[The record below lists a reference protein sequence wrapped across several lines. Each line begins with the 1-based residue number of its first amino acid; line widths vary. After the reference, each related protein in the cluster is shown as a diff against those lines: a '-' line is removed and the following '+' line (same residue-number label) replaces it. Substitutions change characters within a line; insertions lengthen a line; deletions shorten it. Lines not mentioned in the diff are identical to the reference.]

1 MAEPYDSAW
10 LLEDVSAIIQ
20 QQYFPEFTEEAPGRF
35 GAVVNKYFKPSM
47 DAITGD
53 GKTMQVEIAPGD
65 TVRFG
70 TDPLGPFASPD
81 VFQAGSI
88 KVRFNKNTPANSDF
102 SHISA
107 SCQTNDIDLE
117 VAGRGSIIDF
127 VERMFKQIMPEY
139 DEKLAIHRH
148 LSRTAS
154 VGTLTDTPK
163 QNNTF
168 NYDQAA
174 ATPTSATGARVKVA
188 GGSISYFRPGTR
200 IDVYNTSGAPVLT
213 NLRVTDSNPAD
224 SSIGLEYVAG
234 GSGSNPVR
242 NSGPS
247 PASFVGAN
255 LASGYVLYYSGEKDA
270 GMYSLGAYFS
280 APTTTDS
287 FIGGVNRAS
296 ITNGNYRWMVP
307 VTTRAGATSAT
318 LTKSMVDDLAI
329 SMGYRDESEQ
339 GVVITTSPDLHQKL
353 RNEYTEAAF
362 LNIPDGDNRLKR
374 FANFGTMGLNYQHP
388 VFGLVKVI
396 SDVLHVPNTVRVI
409 VPETWRSLYYGFRG
423 LKMMPGT
430 KGGWYRV
437 TETTPN
443 TGLSKIWKCDWYA
456 LQTDWCSQPW
466 KNGQILNVSAT

>member
-47 DAITGD
+47 DAITGN
-53 GKTMQVEIAPGD
+53 GKRMQVEIAPGD

-70 TDPLGPFASPD
+70 TDPLGPFAQPD
-81 VFQAGSI
+81 VFQAGQI
-88 KVRFNKNTPANSDF
+88 DVRFNKQTPANSDF

-148 LSRTAS
+148 LSRSAQ
-154 VGTLTDTPK
+154 VGTVADTPK
-163 QNNTF
+163 QNNAF
-168 NYDQAA
+168 NMTQA
-174 ATPTSATGARVKVA
+174 TTGSVTNTTGARFTVS
-188 GGSISYFRPGTR
+188 GGSIAYFRPGTR
-200 IDVYNTSGAPVLT
+200 IDIVNASTGLT
-213 NLRVTDSNPAD
+213 VAGNVAVTDSNPAD
-224 SSIGLEYVAG
+224 LSIGVQAITAAG
-234 GSGSNPVR
+234 TNPER
-242 NSGPS
+242 LGNG
-247 PASFVGAN
+247 N
-255 LASGYVLYYSGEKDA
+255 LASVTSGMLIYYTGERNA
-270 GMYSLGAYFS
+270 GMCSLGAYFS
-280 APTTTDS
+280 APAVTGDS
-287 FIGGVNRAS
+287 FIGGVDRS
-296 ITNGNYRWMVP
+296 SSSYRWMIP
-307 VTTRAGATSAT
+307 VSTRVGATSAT

-353 RNEYTEAAF
+353 RNEYTEASF

>member
-1 MAEPYDSAW
+1 MAAEPYDSAW
-10 LLEDVSAIIQ
+10 LLEDVSNIIQ

-35 GAVVNKYFKPSM
+35 GSVVNKYFKPSM
-47 DAITGD
+47 DSITGD

-70 TDPLGPFASPD
+70 TDPLGAFAQPD
-81 VFQAGSI
+81 VFQAGVL
-88 KVRFNKNTPANSDF
+88 KVRFNKATPSGNDF

-127 VERMFKQIMPEY
+127 VERMFKQVMPEY

-148 LSRTAS
+148 LARSCQ
-154 VGTLTDTPK
+154 VGTVNGTVK
-163 QNNTF
+163 QNNT
-168 NYDQAA
+168 YYYADA
-174 ATPTSATGARVKVA
+174 SATASNANGARFQVSN
-188 GGSISYFRPGTR
+188 GSISYFRAGTR
-200 IDVYNTSGAPVLT
+200 IDIYNGATLVAG
-213 NLRVTDSNPAD
+213 NVAVTDSNPAD
-224 SSIGLEYVAG
+224 LSVGVQFV
-234 GSGSNPVR
+234 SGSNPVR
-242 NSGPS
+242 NSTGDL
-247 PASFVGAN
+247 AN
-255 LASGYVLYYSGEKDA
+255 VATGYSIYYTGEKNA

-280 APTTTDS
+280 SPTTSDS
-287 FIGGVNRAS
+287 FIGGVNRTDKS
-296 ITNGNYRWMVP
+296 NRWLIP
-307 VTTRAGATSAT
+307 VTTRAGQTSAT
-318 LTKSMVDDLAI
+318 LTKSMIDDLAVA
-329 SMGYRDESEQ
+329 MGYRDEDEQ
-339 GVVITTSPDLHQKL
+339 GVVITTSPDLHQKI

-362 LNIPDGDNRLKR
+362 LNIPDGDNRTKR
-374 FANFGTMGLNYQHP
+374 FANFGTLGLNYQHP
-388 VFGLVKVI
+388 VFGLVKVM
-396 SDVLHVPNTVRVI
+396 SDVLHTPNTVRVI

>member
-47 DAITGD
+47 DAITGN
-53 GKTMQVEIAPGD
+53 GKRMQVEIAPGD

-70 TDPLGPFASPD
+70 VDPLGPFAQPD
-81 VFQAGSI
+81 VFQAGQI
-88 KVRFNKNTPANSDF
+88 DVRFNKQTPANSDF

-127 VERMFKQIMPEY
+127 VERMFKQVMPEY

-148 LSRTAS
+148 LSRTAQ
-154 VGTLTDTPK
+154 VGTVADTPK
-163 QNNTF
+163 LNNAF
-168 NYDQAA
+168 NLTQ
-174 ATPTSATGARVKVA
+174 ATGTATNSGGARFTVS

-200 IDVYNTSGAPVLT
+200 IDIVNASTGVTVAGNVA
-213 NLRVTDSNPAD
+213 VTDSNPAD
-224 SSIGLEYVAG
+224 LSIGVQSITTAG
-234 GSGSNPVR
+234 VNPVR
-242 NSGPS
+242 LSTG
-247 PASFVGAN
+247 N
-255 LASGYVLYYSGEKDA
+255 LASVTSGMQIFYTGERNA

-280 APTTTDS
+280 APAVTGDL
-287 FIGGVNRAS
+287 FIGGVDRS
-296 ITNGNYRWMVP
+296 SSSYRWMIP

-318 LTKSMVDDLAI
+318 LTKSMIDDLAI

>member
-35 GAVVNKYFKPSM
+35 GSVVNKYFKPSM

-88 KVRFNKNTPANSDF
+88 KVRFNKATPTSSDF
-102 SHISA
+102 SHVSA

-139 DEKLAIHRH
+139 DEKLAVHRH
-148 LSRTAS
+148 LSRSAT
-154 VGTLTDTPK
+154 VGTVADTPK
-163 QNNTF
+163 QNNSF
-168 NYDQAA
+168 NMSQA
-174 ATPTSATGARVKVA
+174 TSGSVTNATGARFTVSA
-188 GGSISYFRPGTR
+188 GSISYFRPGTR
-200 IDVYNTSGAPVLT
+200 IDIYNGA
-213 NLRVTDSNPAD
+213 NLVVGNVAVTDSNPAD
-224 SSIGLEYVAG
+224 SSIGVQYV
-234 GSGSNPVR
+234 SSSNTVR
-242 NSGPS
+242 NSTGPLTLTN
-247 PASFVGAN
+247 V
-255 LASGYVLYYSGEKDA
+255 ASGNIIYYSNERNA

-280 APTTTDS
+280 APTAGES
-287 FIGGVNRAS
+287 FIGGVDRTTS
-296 ITNGNYRWMVP
+296 GYRWMIP
-307 VTTRAGATSAT
+307 VTTRPGLTAAT

-329 SMGYRDESEQ
+329 SMGYRQEDEY
-339 GVVITTSPDLHQKL
+339 GVVVTTSPDLHQKL

-388 VFGLVKVI
+388 VFGLVKVM

-443 TGLSKIWKCDWYA
+443 TGLSKVWKCDWYA

>member
-35 GAVVNKYFKPSM
+35 GSVVNKYFKPSM

-70 TDPLGPFASPD
+70 TDPLGPFALPD
-81 VFQAGSI
+81 VFQSGSL
-88 KVRFNKNTPANSDF
+88 KVRFNKQTPANSDF

-107 SCQTNDIDLE
+107 ACQTNDIDLE

-148 LSRTAS
+148 LSRSAL
-154 VGTLTDTPK
+154 VGTVADTPK
-163 QNNTF
+163 LNNAF
-168 NYDQAA
+168 NLTQ
-174 ATPTSATGARVKVA
+174 ATGTATNSGGARFTVS

-200 IDVYNTSGAPVLT
+200 IDICNATTGAVVAG
-213 NLRVTDSNPAD
+213 NVQVTDSNPAD
-224 SSIGLEYVAG
+224 LTVGVQAILTAG
-234 GSGSNPVR
+234 TNPVR
-242 NSGPS
+242 LSTG
-247 PASFVGAN
+247 N
-255 LASGYVLYYSGEKDA
+255 LASVTSGMQIFYTGERNA

-280 APTTTDS
+280 APAITGDS
-287 FIGGVNRAS
+287 FIGGVDRS
-296 ITNGNYRWMVP
+296 SSGYRWMIP
-307 VTTRAGATSAT
+307 VSTRVGSTTAT

-329 SMGYRDESEQ
+329 SMGYRDENEQ
-339 GVVITTSPDLHQKL
+339 GVVVTTSPDLHQKL
-353 RNEYTEAAF
+353 RNEYTEASF

-409 VPETWRSLYYGFRG
+409 IPETWRSLYYGFRG

>member
-35 GAVVNKYFKPSM
+35 GSVVNKYFKPSM

-88 KVRFNKNTPANSDF
+88 KVRFNKSTPTSSDF

-139 DEKLAIHRH
+139 DEKLAVHRH
-148 LSRTAS
+148 LSRAAQVGTVDGTVYQNNSFYYSGASGTAS
-154 VGTLTDTPK
+154 NTL
-163 QNNTF
+163 
-168 NYDQAA
+168 
-174 ATPTSATGARVKVA
+174 GARFKVKD
-188 GGSISYFRPGTR
+188 GSISYFRPGTR
-200 IDVYNTSGAPVLT
+200 IDIYNGATLIVS
-213 NLRVTDSNPAD
+213 NVAVTDSNPAD
-224 SSIGLEYVAG
+224 SSIGIQYV
-234 GSGSNPVR
+234 SGSNTVR
-242 NSGPS
+242 NSGGPGG
-247 PASFVGAN
+247 VGTGSLGSIAN
-255 LASGYVLYYSGEKDA
+255 GYSIFYSGERNA
-270 GMYSLGAYFS
+270 GMYSLGSYFS
-280 APTTTDS
+280 APTSGES
-287 FIGGVNRAS
+287 FIGGVDR
-296 ITNGNYRWMVP
+296 TTTGYRWMIP
-307 VTTRAGATSAT
+307 VTSRAGATSAT

-329 SMGYRDESEQ
+329 SMGYRQEDEM
-339 GVVITTSPDLHQKL
+339 GVVVTTSPDLHQKL

-396 SDVLHVPNTVRVI
+396 SDVLHVPNAVRVI

-443 TGLSKIWKCDWYA
+443 TGLSKVWKCDWYA

-466 KNGQILNVSAT
+466 RNGQILNVQAT

>member
-88 KVRFNKNTPANSDF
+88 KVRFNKATPTSSDF
-102 SHISA
+102 SHVSA

-139 DEKLAIHRH
+139 DEKLAVHRH
-148 LSRTAS
+148 LSRSAT
-154 VGTLTDTPK
+154 VGTVAETPK
-163 QNNTF
+163 QNNSF
-168 NYDQAA
+168 NMSQA
-174 ATPTSATGARVKVA
+174 TSGSVTNVTGARFTVSA
-188 GGSISYFRPGTR
+188 GSISYFRPGTR
-200 IDVYNTSGAPVLT
+200 IDIYNGA
-213 NLRVTDSNPAD
+213 NLVVGNVAVTDSNPAD
-224 SSIGLEYVAG
+224 LSIGVQYV
-234 GSGSNPVR
+234 SGSNTVR
-242 NSGPS
+242 NSTGPLTLTN
-247 PASFVGAN
+247 V
-255 LASGYVLYYSGEKDA
+255 ASGNIIYYSNERNA

-280 APTTTDS
+280 APTAGES
-287 FIGGVNRAS
+287 FIGGVDRTTS
-296 ITNGNYRWMVP
+296 GYRWMIP
-307 VTTRAGATSAT
+307 VTSRAGATAAT

-329 SMGYRDESEQ
+329 AMGYRQEDEY
-339 GVVITTSPDLHQKL
+339 GVVVTTSPDLHQKL

-388 VFGLVKVI
+388 VFGLVKI
-396 SDVLHVPNTVRVI
+396 MSDVLHVPNTVRVI

-443 TGLSKIWKCDWYA
+443 TGLSKVWKCDWYA

>member
-35 GAVVNKYFKPSM
+35 GSVVNKYFKPSM

-88 KVRFNKNTPANSDF
+88 KVRFNKATPTSSDF
-102 SHISA
+102 SHVSA

-139 DEKLAIHRH
+139 DEKLAVHRH
-148 LSRTAS
+148 LSRSAT
-154 VGTLTDTPK
+154 VGTVADTPK
-163 QNNTF
+163 QNNSF
-168 NYDQAA
+168 NMSQA
-174 ATPTSATGARVKVA
+174 TSGSVTNVTGARFTVSA
-188 GGSISYFRPGTR
+188 GSISYFRPGTR
-200 IDVYNTSGAPVLT
+200 IDIYNGA
-213 NLRVTDSNPAD
+213 NLVVGNVAVTDSNPAD
-224 SSIGLEYVAG
+224 LSIGVQYV
-234 GSGSNPVR
+234 SNSNTVR
-242 NSGPS
+242 NSTGPLTLTN
-247 PASFVGAN
+247 V
-255 LASGYVLYYSGEKDA
+255 ASGNIIYYSNERNA

-280 APTTTDS
+280 APTAGES
-287 FIGGVNRAS
+287 FIGGVDRTTS
-296 ITNGNYRWMVP
+296 GYRWMIP
-307 VTTRAGATSAT
+307 VTTRPGLTAAT

-329 SMGYRDESEQ
+329 SMGYRQEDEY
-339 GVVITTSPDLHQKL
+339 GVVVTTSPDLHQKL

-388 VFGLVKVI
+388 VFGLVKVM

-443 TGLSKIWKCDWYA
+443 TGLSKVWKCDWYA

>member
-70 TDPLGPFASPD
+70 SDPLGPFASPD

-88 KVRFNKNTPANSDF
+88 KVRFNKNTPASSDF

-148 LSRTAS
+148 LARTAL
-154 VGTLTDTPK
+154 VGTIDTGTAV
-163 QNNTF
+163 QNNSF
-168 NYDQAA
+168 YFAGGS
-174 ATPTSATGARVKVA
+174 ATPTSTTGARIKVKD
-188 GGSISYFRPGTR
+188 GSISYFRPGTR
-200 IDVYNTSGAPVLT
+200 LDVYNGSSVVLT
-213 NLRVTDSNPAD
+213 NIRVTDNNPTD
-224 SSIGLEYVAG
+224 NSIGLEYVT
-234 GSGSNPVR
+234 GSNPVR

-247 PASFVGAN
+247 AGSFTSAN
-255 LASGYVLYYSGEKDA
+255 LTAGYSLYYSGEKDA

-280 APTTTDS
+280 APTSTDS
-287 FIGGVNRAS
+287 FIGGVNRAT
-296 ITNGNYRWMVP
+296 ITGGNYRWMIP
-307 VTTRAGATSAT
+307 VTSRAGATLST
-318 LTKSMVDDLAI
+318 LTKSMIDDLAV

-339 GVVITTSPDLHQKL
+339 GVVITTSPDLHQKI
-353 RNEYTEAAF
+353 RNEYTEASF

-388 VFGLVKVI
+388 VFGMVKVI

>member
-35 GAVVNKYFKPSM
+35 GSVVNKYFKPSM

-53 GKTMQVEIAPGD
+53 GKTMQVEISPGD

-88 KVRFNKNTPANSDF
+88 KVRFNKATPTSSDF
-102 SHISA
+102 SHVSA

-139 DEKLAIHRH
+139 DEKLAVHRH
-148 LSRTAS
+148 LSRSAT
-154 VGTLTDTPK
+154 VGTVADTPK
-163 QNNTF
+163 QNNSF
-168 NYDQAA
+168 NMSQA
-174 ATPTSATGARVKVA
+174 TSGSVTNVTGARFTVSA
-188 GGSISYFRPGTR
+188 GSISYFRPGTR
-200 IDVYNTSGAPVLT
+200 IDIYNGA
-213 NLRVTDSNPAD
+213 NLVVGNVAVTDSNPAD
-224 SSIGLEYVAG
+224 LSIGVQYV
-234 GSGSNPVR
+234 SGSSTVR
-242 NSGPS
+242 NSVGPGTLGS
-247 PASFVGAN
+247 I
-255 LASGYVLYYSGEKDA
+255 ASGHSIFYSGERNA

-280 APTTTDS
+280 APTAGES
-287 FIGGVNRAS
+287 FIGGVDRTTS
-296 ITNGNYRWMVP
+296 GYRWMIP
-307 VTTRAGATSAT
+307 VTTRPGLTAAT

-329 SMGYRDESEQ
+329 SMGYRQEDEY
-339 GVVITTSPDLHQKL
+339 GVVVTTSPDLHQKL

-388 VFGLVKVI
+388 VFGLVKVM

-443 TGLSKIWKCDWYA
+443 TGLSKVWKCDWYA

>member
-88 KVRFNKNTPANSDF
+88 KVRFNKATSTSSDF
-102 SHISA
+102 SHVSA

-139 DEKLAIHRH
+139 DEKLAVHRH
-148 LSRTAS
+148 LSRSAT
-154 VGTLTDTPK
+154 VGTVADTPK
-163 QNNTF
+163 QNNSF
-168 NYDQAA
+168 NMSQA
-174 ATPTSATGARVKVA
+174 TSGSVTNATGARFTVSA
-188 GGSISYFRPGTR
+188 GSISYFRPGTR
-200 IDVYNTSGAPVLT
+200 IDIYNGA
-213 NLRVTDSNPAD
+213 NLVVGNVAVTDSNPAD
-224 SSIGLEYVAG
+224 LSIGVQYV
-234 GSGSNPVR
+234 SGSNTVR
-242 NSGPS
+242 NSTGPL
-247 PASFVGAN
+247 ALNNV
-255 LASGYVLYYSGEKDA
+255 ASGNSIFYSNERNA
-270 GMYSLGAYFS
+270 GMYSLGSYFS
-280 APTTTDS
+280 APTAGES
-287 FIGGVNRAS
+287 FIGGVDRTTS
-296 ITNGNYRWMVP
+296 GYRWMIP
-307 VTTRAGATSAT
+307 VTTRPGLTAAT

-329 SMGYRDESEQ
+329 SMGYRQEDEY
-339 GVVITTSPDLHQKL
+339 GVVVTTSPDLHQKL

-388 VFGLVKVI
+388 VFGLVKVM

-443 TGLSKIWKCDWYA
+443 TGLSKVWKCDWYA

-466 KNGQILNVSAT
+466 KNGQILNVQAT

>member
-1 MAEPYDSAW
+1 MAAEPYDSAW

-35 GAVVNKYFKPSM
+35 GSVVNKYFKPSM

-70 TDPLGPFASPD
+70 TDPLGAFASPD
-81 VFQAGSI
+81 VFQAGTL
-88 KVRFNKNTPANSDF
+88 KVRFNKNTPTSNDF

-148 LSRTAS
+148 LARSCQ
-154 VGTLTDTPK
+154 VGTINGTVK
-163 QNNTF
+163 QNDTF
-168 NYDQAA
+168 YYADAS
-174 ATPTSATGARVKVA
+174 ATATNATGARFLVS
-188 GGSISYFRPGTR
+188 GGSISYFRAGTR
-200 IDVYNTSGAPVLT
+200 IDIYNGA
-213 NLRVTDSNPAD
+213 NLIAKNVAVTDSNPAD
-224 SSIGLEYVAG
+224 LSIGVQYI
-234 GSGSNPVR
+234 SGSNPVR
-242 NSGPS
+242 NSQGNL
-247 PASFVGAN
+247 GN
-255 LASGYVLYYSGEKDA
+255 LATGYSIFYSDERNA

-280 APTTTDS
+280 SPTTSDS
-287 FIGGVNRAS
+287 FLGGVNRTDKS
-296 ITNGNYRWMVP
+296 YRWLIP
-307 VTTRAGATSAT
+307 VTTRSGQSSAT
-318 LTKSMVDDLAI
+318 LTKSMIDDLAVA
-329 SMGYRDESEQ
+329 MGYRDEDEQ
-339 GVVITTSPDLHQKL
+339 GVVITTSPDLHQKI

-362 LNIPDGDNRLKR
+362 LNIPDGDNRTKR
-374 FANFGTMGLNYQHP
+374 FANFGTLGLNYQHP
-388 VFGLVKVI
+388 VFGLVKVM
-396 SDVLHVPNTVRVI
+396 SDVLHTPNTVRVI

-443 TGLSKIWKCDWYA
+443 TGLSKVWKCDWYA
-456 LQTDWCSQPW
+456 LQTDWCNQPW

>member
-1 MAEPYDSAW
+1 MPTEPYDSAW
-10 LLEDVSAIIQ
+10 MLEDASAIIQ
-20 QQYFPEFTEEAPGRF
+20 QQYFPEFTEESPGRF
-35 GAVVNKYFKPSM
+35 GSQTNKYFKPSM

-70 TDPLGPFASPD
+70 TDPLGAFASPD
-81 VFQAGSI
+81 MFQAGTV
-88 KVRFNKNTPANSDF
+88 KVRFNKQTTDNDF
-102 SHISA
+102 SHVSA

-117 VAGRGSIIDF
+117 VAGRGSIVDF

-148 LSRTAS
+148 IGRSAL
-154 VGTLTDTPK
+154 VGNVNGAVK
-163 QNNTF
+163 QNTTF
-168 NYDQAA
+168 NYSQS
-174 ATPTSATGARVKVA
+174 TSGSVTNATGARFIVSN
-188 GGSISYFRPGTR
+188 GSISYFRPGTR
-200 IDVYNTSGAPVLT
+200 IDIYNGATLIAEKVA
-213 NLRVTDSNPAD
+213 VTDSNPAD
-224 SSIGLEYVAG
+224 LSIGVQYV
-234 GSGSNPVR
+234 SGSNPVR
-242 NSGPS
+242 NSAG
-247 PASFVGAN
+247 N
-255 LASGYVLYYSGEKDA
+255 LANVADGYSIYYSGERNA

-280 APTTTDS
+280 IPATSGDV
-287 FIGGVNRAS
+287 FIGGVNRA
-296 ITNGNYRWMVP
+296 GNSYRWMNP
-307 VTTRAGATSAT
+307 VQTRAGATSAV
-318 LTKSMVDDLAI
+318 LTKSMVDDLATA
-329 SMGYRDESEQ
+329 MGFRQEDEI
-339 GVVITTSPDLHQKL
+339 GGALTCDPLLHQKL

-374 FANFGTMGLNYQHP
+374 FANFGASGLNYQHP
-388 VFGLVKVI
+388 VFGLIKI
-396 SDVLHVPNTVRVI
+396 QADVLHTPGVVRFI

-466 KNGQILNVSAT
+466 KNGQISSVTAS

>member
-88 KVRFNKNTPANSDF
+88 KVRFNKATPTSSDF
-102 SHISA
+102 SHVSA

-139 DEKLAIHRH
+139 DEKLAVHRH
-148 LSRTAS
+148 LSRSAT
-154 VGTLTDTPK
+154 VGTVAETPK
-163 QNNTF
+163 QNNSF
-168 NYDQAA
+168 NMSQA
-174 ATPTSATGARVKVA
+174 TSGSVTNVTGARFTVSA
-188 GGSISYFRPGTR
+188 GSISYFRPGTR
-200 IDVYNTSGAPVLT
+200 IDIYNGA
-213 NLRVTDSNPAD
+213 NLVVGNVAVTDSNPAD
-224 SSIGLEYVAG
+224 LSIGVQYV
-234 GSGSNPVR
+234 SGSNTVR
-242 NSGPS
+242 NSTGPLTLTN
-247 PASFVGAN
+247 V
-255 LASGYVLYYSGEKDA
+255 ASGNIIYYSNERNA

-280 APTTTDS
+280 APTAGES
-287 FIGGVNRAS
+287 FIGGVDRTTS
-296 ITNGNYRWMVP
+296 GYRWMIP
-307 VTTRAGATSAT
+307 VTTRPGLTAAT

-329 SMGYRDESEQ
+329 SMGYRQEDEY

-388 VFGLVKVI
+388 VFGLVKI
-396 SDVLHVPNTVRVI
+396 MSDVLHVPNTVRVI

-443 TGLSKIWKCDWYA
+443 TGLSKVWKCDWYA

>member
-35 GAVVNKYFKPSM
+35 GSVVNKYFKPSM

-88 KVRFNKNTPANSDF
+88 KVRFNKATPTSSDF
-102 SHISA
+102 SHVSA

-139 DEKLAIHRH
+139 DEKLAVHRH
-148 LSRTAS
+148 LSRSAT
-154 VGTLTDTPK
+154 VGTVADTPK
-163 QNNTF
+163 QNNSF
-168 NYDQAA
+168 NMSQA
-174 ATPTSATGARVKVA
+174 TSGSVTNVTGARFTVSA
-188 GGSISYFRPGTR
+188 GSISYFRPGTR
-200 IDVYNTSGAPVLT
+200 IDIYNGA
-213 NLRVTDSNPAD
+213 NLVVGNVAVTDSNPAD
-224 SSIGLEYVAG
+224 LSIGVQYV
-234 GSGSNPVR
+234 SGSNTVR
-242 NSGPS
+242 NSVGPGTLGS
-247 PASFVGAN
+247 I
-255 LASGYVLYYSGEKDA
+255 ASGHSIFYSGERNA

-280 APTTTDS
+280 APTAGES
-287 FIGGVNRAS
+287 FIGGVDRTTS
-296 ITNGNYRWMVP
+296 GFRWMIP
-307 VTTRAGATSAT
+307 VTTRPGLTAAT

-329 SMGYRDESEQ
+329 SMGYRQEDEY
-339 GVVITTSPDLHQKL
+339 GVVVTTSPDLHQKL

-374 FANFGTMGLNYQHP
+374 FANFGAMGLNYQHP
-388 VFGLVKVI
+388 VFGLVKVM

-443 TGLSKIWKCDWYA
+443 TGLSKVWKCDWYA

-466 KNGQILNVSAT
+466 KNGQILNISAT

>member
-35 GAVVNKYFKPSM
+35 GSVVNKYFKPSM

-70 TDPLGPFASPD
+70 NDPLGPFALPD
-81 VFQAGSI
+81 VFQAGSL
-88 KVRFNKNTPANSDF
+88 KVRFNKNTPASSDF

-107 SCQTNDIDLE
+107 ACQTNDIDLE
-117 VAGRGSIIDF
+117 VAGRGSIVDF

-139 DEKLAIHRH
+139 DEKLAVHRH
-148 LSRTAS
+148 LSRSAS
-154 VGTLTDTPK
+154 VGTIDTGTAV
-163 QNNTF
+163 QNNSF
-168 NYDQAA
+168 YFAGGA
-174 ATPTSATGARVKVA
+174 ATPTSATGARIKVKD
-188 GGSISYFRPGTR
+188 GSISYFRPGTR
-200 IDVYNTSGAPVLT
+200 LDVYNGSSLVLG
-213 NLRVTDSNPAD
+213 NIRVTDNNPAD
-224 SSIGLEYVAG
+224 NSIGLEYITG
-234 GSGSNPVR
+234 TPGSNPVR
-242 NSGPS
+242 TSTGTFN
-247 PASFVGAN
+247 ATN
-255 LASGYVLYYSGEKDA
+255 LSAGYVLYYSGEKDA

-280 APTTTDS
+280 APTSTDS
-287 FIGGVNRAS
+287 FIGGVNRATIS
-296 ITNGNYRWMVP
+296 GGNYRWMIP
-307 VTTRAGATSAT
+307 VTTRAGATAAT
-318 LTKSMVDDLAI
+318 LTKSMIDDLAI
-329 SMGYRDESEQ
+329 SMGYRDEGEQ
-339 GVVITTSPDLHQKL
+339 GVVITTSPDLHQKV
-353 RNEYTEAAF
+353 RNEYTEASF

>member
-1 MAEPYDSAW
+1 MAAEPYDSAW

-35 GAVVNKYFKPSM
+35 GSVVNKYFKPSM

-70 TDPLGPFASPD
+70 TDPLGAFAQPD
-81 VFQAGSI
+81 VFQAGTL
-88 KVRFNKNTPANSDF
+88 KVRFNKATPGSNDF

-127 VERMFKQIMPEY
+127 VERMFKQVMPEY

-148 LSRTAS
+148 LARSCQ
-154 VGTLTDTPK
+154 VGTVNGTVK
-163 QNNTF
+163 QNNT
-168 NYDQAA
+168 YYYADA
-174 ATPTSATGARVKVA
+174 SATASNANGARFQVSN
-188 GGSISYFRPGTR
+188 GSISYFRAGTR
-200 IDVYNTSGAPVLT
+200 IDIYNGATLVAG
-213 NLRVTDSNPAD
+213 NVAVTDSNPAD
-224 SSIGLEYVAG
+224 LSIGVQFI
-234 GSGSNPVR
+234 SGSNPVR
-242 NSGPS
+242 NSTGDL
-247 PASFVGAN
+247 AN
-255 LASGYVLYYSGEKDA
+255 IATGYSIFFNGEKNA

-280 APTTTDS
+280 SPTTSDS
-287 FIGGVNRAS
+287 FLGGVNRTDKS
-296 ITNGNYRWMVP
+296 YRWLIP
-307 VTTRAGATSAT
+307 VTTRAGQTSAT
-318 LTKSMVDDLAI
+318 LTKSMIDDLAVA
-329 SMGYRDESEQ
+329 MGYRDEDEQ
-339 GVVITTSPDLHQKL
+339 GVAITTSPDLHQKI

-362 LNIPDGDNRLKR
+362 LNIPDGDNRTKR
-374 FANFGTMGLNYQHP
+374 FANFGTLGLNYQHP
-388 VFGLVKVI
+388 VFGLVKVM
-396 SDVLHVPNTVRVI
+396 SDVLHTPNTVRVI

-456 LQTDWCSQPW
+456 LQTDWCNQPW

>member
-35 GAVVNKYFKPSM
+35 GSVVNKYFKPSM

-88 KVRFNKNTPANSDF
+88 KVRFNKATPTSSDF
-102 SHISA
+102 SHVSA

-127 VERMFKQIMPEY
+127 VERMFKQVMPEY
-139 DEKLAIHRH
+139 DEKLAVHRH
-148 LSRTAS
+148 LARSAT
-154 VGTLTDTPK
+154 VGTVADTPK
-163 QNNTF
+163 QNNAF
-168 NYDQAA
+168 NMSQA
-174 ATPTSATGARVKVA
+174 TSGSVTNTTGARFTVSA
-188 GGSISYFRPGTR
+188 GSISYFRTGTR
-200 IDVYNTSGAPVLT
+200 IDIYNGA
-213 NLRVTDSNPAD
+213 NLVVGNVAVTDSNPAD
-224 SSIGLEYVAG
+224 LSIGVQYV
-234 GSGSNPVR
+234 SGSNTVR
-242 NSGPS
+242 NSTGPLTLTN
-247 PASFVGAN
+247 V
-255 LASGYVLYYSGEKDA
+255 ASGHSIFYSGERNA

-280 APTTTDS
+280 APTASES
-287 FIGGVNRAS
+287 FIGGVDRTTS
-296 ITNGNYRWMVP
+296 GYRWMIP
-307 VTTRAGATSAT
+307 VTTRPGLTAST

-329 SMGYRDESEQ
+329 AMGYRQEDEY
-339 GVVITTSPDLHQKL
+339 GVVVTTSPDLHQKL

-388 VFGLVKVI
+388 VFGLVKI
-396 SDVLHVPNTVRVI
+396 MSDVLHVPNTVRVI

-443 TGLSKIWKCDWYA
+443 TGLSKVWKCDWYA